1 MSVRAAAA
9 LAHSNIAVS
18 KYWGKR
24 SYEGNYPATPSLSI
38 TLDALTTR
46 TRVTFDSSL
55 RADRFTLDG
64 QVQTGMAHER
74 VCTLLRRV
82 RAASRNDAFADVVS
96 RNDFPSAAGLAS
108 SASGFAAL
116 ALAAVSALGLGW
128 EIERVS
134 DLARQ
139 SSASAARSL
148 YGGFVE
154 LLEGP
159 PGATRDVLAAHTVA
173 PKDHVEWRLVVAVA
187 GGGSKAIGSTRG
199 MNETCQVSPYY
210 AAWLDLAPRLHKE
223 LCVALAARDF
233 ESFGASAE
241 RSALAMHAS
250 AIAAGIV
257 YWNGVTL
264 DALAAVRQLRAQGIG
279 AFATIDAGPHVKV
292 LCRERDAVA
301 VAAGL
306 RAVPGVTRVI
316 EARAAEGA
324 QVIPIEETS

>member
-1 MSVRAAAA
+1 MSVRAGAA
-9 LAHSNIAVS
+9 LAHSNIALS

-24 SYEGNYPATPSLSI
+24 SYEGNYPATPSLSV

-46 TRVTFDSSL
+46 TRVVFDPSL

-64 QVQTGMAHER
+64 QVQTGAPTER
-74 VCTLLRRV
+74 VTELLRRV
-82 RAASRNDAFADVVS
+82 RAASGTGAFADVAS

-116 ALAAVSALGLGW
+116 ALASVGALGLDW
-128 EIERVS
+128 EIARVS
-134 DLARQ
+134 DLARR

-154 LLEGP
+154 LLAGP
-159 PGATRDVLAAHTVA
+159 VEATHDLLSAQIVA
-173 PKDHVEWRLVVAVA
+173 PKDHVDWRLVVAVA
-187 GGGSKAIGSTRG
+187 GEGSKAVASTRG
-199 MNETCQVSPYY
+199 MNETCLESPYY
-210 AAWLDLAPRLHKE
+210 AAWLDLAPRLHHE
-223 LCVALAARDF
+223 LREALASRDF
-233 ESFGASAE
+233 ERFGAATE

-257 YWNGVTL
+257 YWNAVTL
-264 DALAAVRQLRAQGIG
+264 GALSTVRQLRARGIG

-292 LCRERDAVA
+292 LCREADTAV
-301 VAAGL
+301 VGTSL
-306 RAVPGVTRVI
+306 QAVPGVTRVI

-324 QVIPIEETS
+324 RVIPLEEAP

>member
-1 MSVRAAAA
+1 MSVRVAAA

-74 VCTLLRRV
+74 VCTLLGRV
-82 RAASRNDAFADVVS
+82 RAASGNDAFADVAS

-116 ALAAVSALGLGW
+116 ALAAVSALGLDW
-128 EIERVS
+128 EVARVS

-154 LLEGP
+154 LREGP
-159 PGATRDVLAAHTVA
+159 PGATRDVLAAHMVA
-173 PKDHVEWRLVVAVA
+173 PKDHVEWRLIVAVA
-187 GGGSKAIGSTRG
+187 GEGSKAIGSTRG

-233 ESFGASAE
+233 ESFGAAAE
-241 RSALAMHAS
+241 RSAFAMHAS

-264 DALAAVRQLRAQGIG
+264 DALAAVRQLRAHGIG

-292 LCRERDAVA
+292 LCRESDAVA